1 MIRIFKSKNN
11 KNLGNELESYKKRY
25 KLLDMKN
32 EELRSQNR
40 FLKEHLIET
49 KRILDMHIESNYSAS
64 SSLFELNGVS
74 ERQASKKIL
83 NGLTKEFTI
92 CDEKIFDLQHKNLI
106 SELQCNVMQELMQEY
121 LNAMHKVCIAHEEKK
136 SRIDLSQYYRVIDN
150 LRLSTGS
157 TDILQIIF
165 MGDNILKMMLSSFG
179 YIKNEDTNSGKDVYL
194 LCQQT
199 TKDMQN

>member
-1 MIRIFKSKNN
+1 MIRIFKSKKN
-11 KNLGNELESYKKRY
+11 KNLGNELENYKKRY

-40 FLKEHLIET
+40 FLTEHLIET
-49 KRILDMHIESNYSAS
+49 KRILDMHIESNNPTS

-74 ERQASKKIL
+74 GRQASIKIL

-92 CDEKIFDLQHKNLI
+92 CDEKIFDLQHKNFI
-106 SELQCNVMQELMQEY
+106 SELQCNIMQEY
-121 LNAMHKVCIAHEEKK
+121 LNAMHKVCNAHEEKD
-136 SRIDLSQYYRVIDN
+136 SRIDLSQYYRVIDK

-199 TKDMQN
+199 TKDMQS